1 MLFTMLVEV
10 NEIRL
15 NCSTCSCLHSGQ
27 LEKKRPQPENLT
39 FKIKHKISSV
49 PSFSP
54 SLTPNYCDSNYQD
67 LPTVF
72 WKL

>member
-27 LEKKRPQPENLT
+27 LEKKKGL
-39 FKIKHKISSV
+39 
-49 PSFSP
+49 
-54 SLTPNYCDSNYQD
+54 SLKT
-67 LPTVF
+67 
-72 WKL
+72 